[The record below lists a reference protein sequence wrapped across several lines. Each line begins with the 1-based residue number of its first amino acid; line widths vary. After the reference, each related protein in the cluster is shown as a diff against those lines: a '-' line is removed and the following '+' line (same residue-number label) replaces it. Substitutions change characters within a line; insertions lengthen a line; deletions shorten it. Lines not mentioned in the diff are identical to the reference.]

1 MVVFAGL
8 SVRYWNLTVAR
19 LGSLPP
25 ARASGPPSGC
35 VTDSDWPWGGGA
47 LNEPDQPSFV
57 GSVPGSGC
65 WVPLTR
71 LTAYWCGGSIRYGSS
86 AVSPWAGTL
95 VARKVT
101 PPTWEAPSAT
111 RKRTPPTSTG

>member
-19 LGSLPP
+19 LGLPP
-25 ARASGPPSGC
+25 AARASGPPSGC
-35 VTDSDWPWGGGA
+35 VADRFWAWGGGA
-47 LNEPDQPSFV
+47 LNEPDQPESLV
-57 GSVPGSGC
+57 SLPGSGC
-65 WVPLTR
+65 LVPLTR
-71 LTAYWCGGSIRYGSS
+71 LTAYWCGGRIRYGSS

-101 PPTWEAPSAT
+101 PPTWEAPSDT
-111 RKRTPPTSTG
+111 RKR